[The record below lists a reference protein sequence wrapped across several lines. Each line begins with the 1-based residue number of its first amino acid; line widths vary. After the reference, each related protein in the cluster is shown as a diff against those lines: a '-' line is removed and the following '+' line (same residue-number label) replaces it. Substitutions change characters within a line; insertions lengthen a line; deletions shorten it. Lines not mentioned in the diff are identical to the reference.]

1 MFLDLL
7 SIINGIHIS
16 HVTSVT
22 KAYLYINKNALM
34 FSNTF
39 FLRAQT
45 LPLFRWIQITFN
57 S

>member
-22 KAYLYINKNALM
+22 KAYLYMNKNALM

-39 FLRAQT
+39 FLKAQT
-45 LPLFRWIQITFN
+45 LPLVRWI
-57 S
+57 